1 MPVSLM
7 CFTLSQL
14 VLYRVGIAR
23 YVPELANGHDAVMG
37 IFGPSGSRL
46 ELNQAKE
53 QHSGDNCHGSLAFE
67 PLT

>member
-23 YVPELANGHDAVMG
+23 YVPELAIGHDAVMG
-37 IFGPSGSRL
+37 ILGPNGSL
-46 ELNQAKE
+46 ELNQAEE
-53 QHSGDNCHGSLAFE
+53 QHSGDYCHGSLAFE